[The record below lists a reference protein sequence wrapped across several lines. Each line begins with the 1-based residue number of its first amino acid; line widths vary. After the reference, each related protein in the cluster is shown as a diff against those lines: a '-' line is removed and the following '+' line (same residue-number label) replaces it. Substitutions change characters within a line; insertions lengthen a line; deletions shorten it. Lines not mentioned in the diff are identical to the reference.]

1 MRSVVPNHFLVIA
14 ILIPV
19 LFCPACRHNSNKDK
33 NNDLTVEPD
42 YEFNNFFTRREPGF
56 TGGDGTYSV
65 ELPDGRNIW
74 LFGDTFIGP
83 VSENNTREKTEP
95 KFIRNSFVI
104 QNERDFTTLH
114 QGEPSEFKSM
124 IIPPEVAFGSATEE
138 EIWYWPGDGF
148 VLHDTLHV
156 FVSKFTQTGSGMWDF
171 KFIETA
177 LVSFTLPD
185 IKEVKH
191 ITIKGTRDLPI
202 HFGHAV
208 FETSDFI
215 YIYGLGKK
223 GPYVARAALYSLT
236 EKWEYRAENDWTSNV
251 EKAAPMREMD
261 GSEQFSIIKLGDK
274 MVYLTQMGS
283 FSKEVYSF
291 VSETPYGPW
300 SNGTLI
306 YTTPIPF
313 DNENLITYN
322 TVAHPQFN
330 RDGKLLISYNT
341 NSFVLEDHYTNAAI
355 YKPRFVRIPI
365 EIILK

>member
-1 MRSVVPNHFLVIA
+1 MESDH
-14 ILIPV
+14 
-19 LFCPACRHNSNKDK
+19 D
-33 NNDLTVEPD
+33 
-42 YEFNNFFTRREPGF
+42 FNNFFTRREPGF

-65 ELPDGRNIW
+65 KLPDGRNIW
-74 LFGDTFIGP
+74 IFGDTFIGP
-83 VSENNTREKTEP
+83 VSEDNTREKTEP

-104 QNERDFTTLH
+104 QNEDDFITLH

-124 IIPPEVAFGSATEE
+124 IIPPEVTSGSATEQ

-156 FVSKFTQTGSGMWDF
+156 FVSKFTQTGPGMWDF

-185 IKEVKH
+185 IREVRH
-191 ITIKGTRDLPI
+191 ITIKGTLDLQI

-208 FETSDFI
+208 FETPDYI

-223 GPYVARAALYSLT
+223 GPYVARAAPNSLT
-236 EKWEYRAENDWTSNV
+236 EKWEYRVENDWTSIV
-251 EKAAPMREMD
+251 EKATPMREMN
-261 GSEQFSIIKLGDK
+261 GSEQFSIFQLEDK
-274 MVYLTQMGS
+274 MVYLTQLGS

-291 VSETPYGPW
+291 VSDTPYGPW
-300 SNGTLI
+300 SDGTLI

-330 RDGKLLISYNT
+330 QDGKLLISYNT
-341 NSFVLEDHYTNAAI
+341 NSFILEDHYTNAAI
-355 YKPRFVRIPI
+355 YKPRFARIPI